1 MNNQKS
7 LRKIQVQTKILYKI
21 KILFKII
28 NIFTNNSKIYSMK
41 YHNLSNHKKSQNNN
55 LDKII
60 IKINSLL

>member
-7 LRKIQVQTKILYKI
+7 LRKIQLQTKILYKI

-41 YHNLSNHKKSQNNN
+41 Y
-55 LDKII
+55 II
-60 IKINSLL
+60 DHGSIEE